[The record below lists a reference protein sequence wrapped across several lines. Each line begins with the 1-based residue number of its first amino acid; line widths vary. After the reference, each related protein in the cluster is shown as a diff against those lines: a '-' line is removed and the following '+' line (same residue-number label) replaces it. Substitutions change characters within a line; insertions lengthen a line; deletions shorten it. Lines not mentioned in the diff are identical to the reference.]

1 MDEALAVA
9 HVLGAQIAVSA
20 RDVGP
25 ILRAAAEHDG
35 IVFHVLSAVSRD
47 PNNGVSPRRTGPHLG
62 PLAVEGYR
70 SDLRNCD
77 ALAHL
82 GTSGD
87 EPTRTFNPKVPGSR
101 PGRPTKWQV
110 SALLVPP

>member
-35 IVFHVLSAVSRD
+35 IVFHIL
-47 PNNGVSPRRTGPHLG
+47 
-62 PLAVEGYR
+62 
-70 SDLRNCD
+70 
-77 ALAHL
+77 
-82 GTSGD
+82 
-87 EPTRTFNPKVPGSR
+87 
-101 PGRPTKWQV
+101 
-110 SALLVPP
+110 